1 MATYVSLVKW
11 TDQGIKNAQNLVQ
24 RAEQFRAD
32 CERRG
37 IKMQSLHSTQ
47 GSCDAVIVFE
57 APDEQT
63 MMAGLLALESLGN
76 VRTETLRAFN
86 EMEMLSIMQKM

>member
-1 MATYVSLVKW
+1 MATYVTLIHW
-11 TDQGIKNAQNLVQ
+11 TDQGIKQAKGLTQ
-24 RAEQFRAD
+24 RAQQFRQD

-37 IKMQSLHSTQ
+37 IKVLSLHTTQ
-47 GSCDAVIVFE
+47 GRWDVVIVSE

-86 EMEMLSIMQKM
+86 EMEMLSILQKM

>member
-11 TDQGIKNAQNLVQ
+11 TDQGIKNGQGLVQ
-24 RAEQFRAD
+24 RAQQFRAD

-37 IKMQSLHSTQ
+37 IKVLSLHSTQ

-63 MMAGLLALESLGN
+63 MMAALLALESLGN

-86 EMEMLSIMQKM
+86 EMEILSILQKM